1 MEERFYHGSITEG
14 RSLFDRQQLVAMAV
28 EAGMEKADAEALWKM
43 TIFAPPFPTMKPTHS
58 LLASAAFRFL

>member
-1 MEERFYHGSITEG
+1 
-14 RSLFDRQQLVAMAV
+14 MAV
-28 EAGMEKADAEALWKM
+28 EAGMEKLTPKPLWKM